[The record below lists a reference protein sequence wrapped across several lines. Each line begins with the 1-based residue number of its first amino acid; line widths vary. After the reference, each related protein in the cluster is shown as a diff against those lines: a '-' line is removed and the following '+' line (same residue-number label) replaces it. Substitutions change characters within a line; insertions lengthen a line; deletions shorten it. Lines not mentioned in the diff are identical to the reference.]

1 MWTLRLPARS
11 SDQRCLISGFCSSGR
26 DFAPRFLQ
34 TVPRGSALALRSCFT
49 SIRLHRG
56 LSPPGCWTCPA
67 HRTLRA
73 GAWRRGRSRPPG
85 QHLRAALCCKAG
97 WGNERVKRRD
107 LCSLRRGGRTIV
119 GIEQHPPSE
128 KDAGHSE
135 QSVTDAPQGTAIGVP
150 TRPEGLIA
158 AAASAVVQH
167 GYPRP
172 VKHSVSQSDLEVC
185 AEVGDGVRDEAAY
198 RGGVRDL

>member
-1 MWTLRLPARS
+1 MTSCKPPPTCIDASPIPDANDSRM
-11 SDQRCLISGFCSSGR
+11 
-26 DFAPRFLQ
+26 
-34 TVPRGSALALRSCFT
+34 SAIPYEANLT
-49 SIRLHRG
+49 PMG

-73 GAWRRGRSRPPG
+73 GAWRRGRFRPPG

-128 KDAGHSE
+128 KDAGHPE

-150 TRPEGLIA
+150 TRPQRLIA

-172 VKHSVSQSDLEVC
+172 VKHSVSQSDLGGMRMTTMQLLPLRLVTGATPERVL
-185 AEVGDGVRDEAAY
+185 RAA
-198 RGGVRDL
+198 

>member
-1 MWTLRLPARS
+1 MAINSNPGQTSTGGPSQLSRPNQPETVSLIERS
-11 SDQRCLISGFCSSGR
+11 AVLVSS
-26 DFAPRFLQ
+26 
-34 TVPRGSALALRSCFT
+34 
-49 SIRLHRG
+49 
-56 LSPPGCWTCPA
+56 
-67 HRTLRA
+67 RTLRA

-97 WGNERVKRRD
+97 WGTERVKRRD
-107 LCSLRRGGRTIV
+107 LCSLCRGGRTIV

-128 KDAGHSE
+128 KDAGHPE

-150 TRPEGLIA
+150 TRPQRLIA

-172 VKHSVSQSDLEVC
+172 VKHSVSQSDLGGI
-185 AEVGDGVRDEAAY
+185 AHDDDAALATALGY
-198 RGGVRDL
+198 GRHAREGPEG